1 VGGGITVRFTK
12 LAATILICTQ
22 SAHAQPVYEIPNSA
36 AAEAMTN
43 AGWRM
48 ESGAALHDASTT
60 TCPATLPGF
69 EALIF
74 TGPAEPNVIGTCTYK
89 DSAGSGDTGIQVRRY
104 VRGVGES
111 REAIQ
116 NDRTLMEPR
125 GANVPF
131 MMVRFQPITT
141 RDGKRGGR
149 VIITKTRGGLLIDC
163 FGEAE
168 SLEKASGKI
177 GLFCGN

>member
-1 VGGGITVRFTK
+1 VRFTR
-12 LAATILICTQ
+12 LAATILICTHAAQ
-22 SAHAQPVYEIPNSA
+22 AQPVYEIQNSA
-36 AAEAMTN
+36 AAEATAK

-48 ESGAALHDASTT
+48 DSGAALHEVSTT
-60 TCPATLPGF
+60 KCPAALPGF
-69 EALIF
+69 EPLTF
-74 TGPAEPNVIGTCTYK
+74 TGPAEPNVLGTCTYK
-89 DSAGSGDTGIQVRRY
+89 DSAGGGDTGIQVRRY
-104 VRGVGES
+104 VRDVGES
-111 REAIQ
+111 REAVQ
-116 NDRTLMEPR
+116 NDRMLMEPR

-131 MMVRFQPITT
+131 MMVRFQPIMT

-168 SLEKASGKI
+168 SLEKASHKI